1 MLPYIQKAPNVTEE
15 RERELFSFAKSIGVA
30 LKDARLFNLALTHT
44 SYANE
49 TRGGSDSNERLEFLG
64 DSILG
69 MVTAEYIFSSFTTY
83 HEGTFSKIKAVVVS
97 EESLA
102 EVARTI
108 GLGRYIRV
116 GRGEMSQGGNLKKAI
131 LADAMEAVIA
141 AIYLDQGLD
150 EAKRFVL
157 SFIPGQISKLLENK
171 ISYKDYKTKLQE
183 YLQKRRGKVPVY
195 AVVGESGPDHE
206 HVFSVTVQLGTKVYG
221 PADGKTKKA
230 AEQGAAKLAL
240 IDLGLEQA

>member
-1 MLPYIQKAPNVTEE
+1 MLPYIQKAPYVTEE
-15 RERELFSFAKSIGVA
+15 RERELFSFAKSIGVE
-30 LKDARLFNLALTHT
+30 LKDARLMNLALTHT

-49 TRGGSDSNERLEFLG
+49 TKGGSDSNERLEFLG

-69 MVTAEYIFSSFTTY
+69 MITAEYIFSSFTTF

-102 EVARTI
+102 EVAMSI
-108 GLGRYIRV
+108 GLGKYIRV
-116 GRGEMSQGGNLKKAI
+116 GRGELSQGGNLKKAI

-141 AIYLDQGLD
+141 AIYLSEGL
-150 EAKRFVL
+150 EAARGFVL
-157 SFIPGQISKLLENK
+157 SFIPSQIDKLLDNK
-171 ISYKDYKTKLQE
+171 LSYKDYKTKLQE

-195 AVVGESGPDHE
+195 TVVGESGPDHE
-206 HVFSVTVQLGTKVYG
+206 HVFSVTVQLGNRVYG

-240 IDLGLEQA
+240 IDLGLEKA